1 MILHTGTR
9 FRNINQRVK
18 VRTTVFWMSG
28 VWSIIV
34 VLWKEQ
40 KMYCPRCGKE
50 IQQGSV
56 YCPSCGQRINA
67 APTKNRNPRWMKW
80 IGIAAVLGVAI
91 IIAASVVHEKE
102 HTIDLNECLSY
113 SYVEDPG
120 EMGEGEL
127 IVSIDEE
134 KFLEV
139 MAGKMKFNRK
149 EYDKYCKK
157 EIDDDETSEL
167 ISLLYDIRYSM
178 NTRDAAS
185 IAVDVIRDMDYGVLD
200 QSDHLKNGEE
210 VIWNW
215 KLSSTFR
222 EAFQKIFS
230 CRLKADSKKVKVDGF
245 PEYLTTGKNITTEQA
260 DEMLSE
266 LYGDIYDYCNNY
278 FSPEFRNV
286 TVSYLGN
293 VFIYYDSKDQEV
305 RKVMDMAAEMQLED
319 SFVQCFDLEN
329 QENIQNIMAVF
340 VKITNNNIDDP
351 IPRYCMAAV
360 YVNVKQGEDGKLLY
374 DTCNKEVGYEFDENG
389 SSNRVDH
396 DLFSADLQWY
406 MRNSLSKF
414 EKAVPFTEEEEEI
427 NEYLKEIGVQEQFS
441 PDSLHCEINIDSL

>member
-1 MILHTGTR
+1 
-9 FRNINQRVK
+9 
-18 VRTTVFWMSG
+18 
-28 VWSIIV
+28 
-34 VLWKEQ
+34 
-40 KMYCPRCGKE
+40 MYCPRCGKE

-67 APTKNRNPRWMKW
+67 APQKSRNSQWMKW
-80 IGIAAVLGVAI
+80 IGIVVALGVTI
-91 IIAASVVHEKE
+91 IIAASFPYEKE

-113 SYVEDPG
+113 SYVEDTG
-120 EMGEGEL
+120 EVGEGEL
-127 IVSIDEE
+127 AVSIDEE
-134 KFLEV
+134 KFLEAA
-139 MAGKMKFNRK
+139 AGKMKFNRK
-149 EYDKYCKK
+149 EYDKYCEK
-157 EIDDDETSEL
+157 EIEDEGTSEL

-178 NTRDAAS
+178 NTRDAAA
-185 IAVDVIRDMDYGVLD
+185 IAFDVIYDMDYGVLD

-210 VIWNW
+210 VIWSW

-222 EAFQKIFS
+222 KAFQKIFS
-230 CRLKADSKKVKVDGF
+230 CRLKVDSQKVKVDGF

-266 LYGDIYDYCNNY
+266 LYDDIYDYCNNY

-329 QENIQNIMAVF
+329 QDNIQNIMAVF
-340 VKITNNNIDDP
+340 VKITNNNIEDP

-389 SSNRVDH
+389 SSNKINH
-396 DLFSADLQWY
+396 DLFSDNLQY
-406 MRNSLSKF
+406 DMRNSLSKF
-414 EKAVPFTEEEEEI
+414 EKAVHFTEEEEEI
-427 NEYLKEIGVQEQFS
+427 NEYFKEIGVQEQFS

>member
-1 MILHTGTR
+1 
-9 FRNINQRVK
+9 
-18 VRTTVFWMSG
+18 
-28 VWSIIV
+28 
-34 VLWKEQ
+34 
-40 KMYCPRCGKE
+40 MYCPRCGKE

-67 APTKNRNPRWMKW
+67 VPQRDRNPRWMKW
-80 IGIAAVLGVAI
+80 IGIAVVLGAAI

-113 SYVEDPG
+113 SYVEAPG

-134 KFLEV
+134 KFLEA
-139 MAGKMKFNRK
+139 MAEKMKFNRK
-149 EYDKYCKK
+149 EYDKYCKQ

-178 NTRDAAS
+178 NTRDAAA
-185 IAVDVIRDMDYGVLD
+185 IAFDVIYDMDYGVLD

-210 VIWNW
+210 VIWSW

-222 EAFQKIFS
+222 KAFQNIFS
-230 CRLKADSKKVKVDGF
+230 CRLKADSQKVKVDGF

-260 DEMLSE
+260 DEMLSK
-266 LYGDIYDYCNNY
+266 LYDDIYDYCNNY

-329 QENIQNIMAVF
+329 QDNIQNIMAVF
-340 VKITNNNIDDP
+340 IKITNNNIDDP

-360 YVNVKQGEDGKLLY
+360 YVNVKQGEYGKLLY

-389 SSNRVDH
+389 SSNKINH
-396 DLFSADLQWY
+396 DLFSDNLQY
-406 MRNSLSKF
+406 DMRNSLSKF

-427 NEYLKEIGVQEQFS
+427 NEYFKEIGVQEQFS

>member
-1 MILHTGTR
+1 
-9 FRNINQRVK
+9 
-18 VRTTVFWMSG
+18 
-28 VWSIIV
+28 
-34 VLWKEQ
+34 
-40 KMYCPRCGKE
+40 MYCPRCGKE

-67 APTKNRNPRWMKW
+67 APQKGWDSRWMKW
-80 IGIAAVLGVAI
+80 IGMAVVLGVVI
-91 IIAASVVHEKE
+91 IIAASFVHEKE
-102 HTIDLNECLSY
+102 RTIDLNECLNY

-120 EMGEGEL
+120 EVGEGEL
-127 IVSIDEE
+127 VVSIDED

-149 EYDKYCKK
+149 EYEKYCKK

-167 ISLLYDIRYSM
+167 VSLLYDIRYSM
-178 NTRDAAS
+178 NTRDAAA
-185 IAVDVIRDMDYGVLD
+185 IAFDVIHDMDYGVLD

-222 EAFQKIFS
+222 KAFQKIFS
-230 CRLKADSKKVKVDGF
+230 CRLKTDSKKVKVDGF

-260 DEMLSE
+260 DEMLTG
-266 LYGDIYDYCNNY
+266 LYDDIYNYCNQY
-278 FSPEFRNV
+278 FPQEFRNV

-293 VFIYYDSKDQEV
+293 VFIYYDSKDPEV
-305 RKVMDMAAEMQLED
+305 RKIMDVAAEMQLED
-319 SFVQCFDLEN
+319 SFVQCFDLQN
-329 QENIQNIMAVF
+329 QDNIQNILAVF

-374 DTCNKEVGYEFDENG
+374 DTCYKEVGNEFDENG
-389 SSNRVDH
+389 SSNKIDH
-396 DLFSADLQWY
+396 DLFSDNSQY
-406 MRNSLSKF
+406 IMRNCLDKF
-414 EKAVPFTEEEEEI
+414 EKAVPFTENEEEI
-427 NEYLKEIGVQEQFS
+427 NEYLKETGVQEQFS
-441 PDSLHCEINIDSL
+441 PDLLHCEINIDSL

>member
-1 MILHTGTR
+1 
-9 FRNINQRVK
+9 
-18 VRTTVFWMSG
+18 
-28 VWSIIV
+28 
-34 VLWKEQ
+34 
-40 KMYCPRCGKE
+40 MYCPRCGKE

-67 APTKNRNPRWMKW
+67 VPQRDRNPRWMKW
-80 IGIAAVLGVAI
+80 IGIAVVLGAAI
-91 IIAASVVHEKE
+91 IIAASVVHGKE
-102 HTIDLNECLSY
+102 HTIDLNECLNY
-113 SYVEDPG
+113 SYVEAPG

-134 KFLEV
+134 KFLEA
-139 MAGKMKFNRK
+139 MAEKMKFNRK
-149 EYDKYCKK
+149 EYDKYCKQ

-178 NTRDAAS
+178 NTRDAAA
-185 IAVDVIRDMDYGVLD
+185 IAFDVIYDMDYGVLD

-210 VIWNW
+210 VIWSW
-215 KLSSTFR
+215 KLSNTFR
-222 EAFQKIFS
+222 KAFQNIFS
-230 CRLKADSKKVKVDGF
+230 CRLKADSQKVKVDGF

-260 DEMLSE
+260 DEMLSK
-266 LYGDIYDYCNNY
+266 LYDNIYDYCNNY

-329 QENIQNIMAVF
+329 QDNIQNIMAVF
-340 VKITNNNIDDP
+340 IKITNNNIDDP

-389 SSNRVDH
+389 SSNKIND
-396 DLFSADLQWY
+396 DLFSDNLQY
-406 MRNSLSKF
+406 DMRNSLSKF

>member
-1 MILHTGTR
+1 
-9 FRNINQRVK
+9 
-18 VRTTVFWMSG
+18 
-28 VWSIIV
+28 
-34 VLWKEQ
+34 
-40 KMYCPRCGKE
+40 MYCPRCGKE

-67 APTKNRNPRWMKW
+67 VPQRDRNPRWMKW
-80 IGIAAVLGVAI
+80 IGIAVVLGAAI

-102 HTIDLNECLSY
+102 HAIDLNECLSY
-113 SYVEDPG
+113 SYVEAPG

-134 KFLEV
+134 KFLEA
-139 MAGKMKFNRK
+139 MAEKMKFNRK
-149 EYDKYCKK
+149 EYDKYCKQ

-178 NTRDAAS
+178 NTRDAAA
-185 IAVDVIRDMDYGVLD
+185 IAFDVIYDMDYGVLD

-210 VIWNW
+210 VIWSW
-215 KLSSTFR
+215 KLSNTFR
-222 EAFQKIFS
+222 KAFQNIFS
-230 CRLKADSKKVKVDGF
+230 CRLKADSQKVKVDGF

-260 DEMLSE
+260 DEMLSK
-266 LYGDIYDYCNNY
+266 LYDDIYDYCNNY

-329 QENIQNIMAVF
+329 QDNIQNIMAVF
-340 VKITNNNIDDP
+340 IKITNNNIDDP

-389 SSNRVDH
+389 SSNKINH
-396 DLFSADLQWY
+396 DLFSDNLQY
-406 MRNSLSKF
+406 DMRNSLSKF

>member
-1 MILHTGTR
+1 
-9 FRNINQRVK
+9 
-18 VRTTVFWMSG
+18 
-28 VWSIIV
+28 
-34 VLWKEQ
+34 
-40 KMYCPRCGKE
+40 MYCPRCGKE

-56 YCPSCGQRINA
+56 YCPSCGQRISA
-67 APTKNRNPRWMKW
+67 VPQKDRNPRWMKW
-80 IGIAAVLGVAI
+80 IGIAVVLGAAI

-120 EMGEGEL
+120 EVGEGEL
-127 IVSIDEE
+127 VVSIDKE
-134 KFLEV
+134 KFLEAA
-139 MAGKMKFNRK
+139 AGKMKFNRK

-178 NTRDAAS
+178 NTRDAAA
-185 IAVDVIRDMDYGVLD
+185 IAFDVIYDMDYGVLD

-210 VIWNW
+210 VIWSW

-222 EAFQKIFS
+222 KAFQKIFS
-230 CRLKADSKKVKVDGF
+230 CRLMVDSQKVKVDGF

-266 LYGDIYDYCNNY
+266 LYDDIYDYCNNY

-329 QENIQNIMAVF
+329 QDNIQNIMAVF

-389 SSNRVDH
+389 SSNKINH
-396 DLFSADLQWY
+396 DLFSDNLQY
-406 MRNSLSKF
+406 DMRNSLSKF
-414 EKAVPFTEEEEEI
+414 EKAVHFTEEEEEI
-427 NEYLKEIGVQEQFS
+427 NEYFKEIGVQEQFS

>member
-1 MILHTGTR
+1 
-9 FRNINQRVK
+9 
-18 VRTTVFWMSG
+18 
-28 VWSIIV
+28 
-34 VLWKEQ
+34 
-40 KMYCPRCGKE
+40 MYCPRCGKE

-67 APTKNRNPRWMKW
+67 APQKSRNSQWMKW
-80 IGIAAVLGVAI
+80 IGIVVALGVAI
-91 IIAASVVHEKE
+91 IIAASFLYEKE

-113 SYVEDPG
+113 SYVEDTG
-120 EMGEGEL
+120 EVGEGEL
-127 IVSIDEE
+127 AVSIDEE
-134 KFLEV
+134 KFLEAA
-139 MAGKMKFNRK
+139 AGKMKFNRK
-149 EYDKYCKK
+149 EYDKYCEK
-157 EIDDDETSEL
+157 EIEDEGTSEL

-178 NTRDAAS
+178 NTRDAAA
-185 IAVDVIRDMDYGVLD
+185 IAFDVIYDMDYGVLD

-210 VIWNW
+210 VIWSW
-215 KLSSTFR
+215 KLSNTFR
-222 EAFQKIFS
+222 KAFQKIFS
-230 CRLKADSKKVKVDGF
+230 CRLKVDSQKVKVDGF
-245 PEYLTTGKNITTEQA
+245 HEYLTTGKNITPEQA

-266 LYGDIYDYCNNY
+266 LYDDIYDYCNNY

-329 QENIQNIMAVF
+329 QDNIQNIMVVF

-389 SSNRVDH
+389 SSNKINH
-396 DLFSADLQWY
+396 DLFSDNLQY
-406 MRNSLSKF
+406 DMRNSLSKF
-414 EKAVPFTEEEEEI
+414 EKAVHFTEEEEEI
-427 NEYLKEIGVQEQFS
+427 NEYFKEIGVQEQFS